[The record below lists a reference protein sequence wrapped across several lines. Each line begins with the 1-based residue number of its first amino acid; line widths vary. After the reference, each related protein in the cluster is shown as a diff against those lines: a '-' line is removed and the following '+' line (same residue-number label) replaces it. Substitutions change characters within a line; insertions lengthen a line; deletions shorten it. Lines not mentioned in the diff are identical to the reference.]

1 MLVEIKEEALD
12 DLYRKLIV
20 EDWKL
25 IKVEIRDLKRK
36 ENLIPC
42 QKEDLVNLKKLRK
55 AYEKVI
61 RYHYTRDEALEI
73 IGKPEKNSV

>member
-12 DLYRKLIV
+12 DLYRKMIV
-20 EDWKL
+20 EDWSL

-42 QKEDLVNLKKLRK
+42 QKEDLVNLKKLKK
-55 AYEKVI
+55 AYEKII